1 MLSKY
6 VPLNFCITFGK
17 NKVMGKSILESAPQ
31 GRRRLQSFFP
41 KSDVLL
47 VMETLPFLSPHRRRQ
62 DTRGP
67 NELFF
72 PKRCSRDRAE
82 AQETAGNTA
91 DGVQRKPEVTTKS
104 HSGARFHLLMPP
116 ESTIKTGLGTCWG
129 ESQNEVQESVGN
141 ARV

>member
-1 MLSKY
+1 ML
-6 VPLNFCITFGK
+6 
-17 NKVMGKSILESAPQ
+17 ILESAPQ

-116 ESTIKTGLGTCWG
+116 ESTKRVWAHAGERAKMRFRKVSLESGVGLDDK
-129 ESQNEVQESVGN
+129 EILRARSPNSQRS
-141 ARV
+141 

>member
-1 MLSKY
+1 MTRSGCRK
-6 VPLNFCITFGK
+6 
-17 NKVMGKSILESAPQ
+17 ILESAPQ

-47 VMETLPFLSPHRRRQ
+47 VMETLAFLSPHRRRQ

-91 DGVQRKPEVTTKS
+91 DGVQRKHEVTTKS
-104 HSGARFHLLMPP
+104 HSGARFHLLP
-116 ESTIKTGLGTCWG
+116 ESTKRVWAHAGERAKMRFRKVSVAMGVGLDDKEILGAHSPN
-129 ESQNEVQESVGN
+129 SQN
-141 ARV
+141 R